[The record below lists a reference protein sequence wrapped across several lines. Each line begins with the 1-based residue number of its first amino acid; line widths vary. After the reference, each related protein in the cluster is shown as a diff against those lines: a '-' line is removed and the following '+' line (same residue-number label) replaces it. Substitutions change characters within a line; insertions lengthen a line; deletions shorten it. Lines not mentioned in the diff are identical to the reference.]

1 MSFLIDP
8 AAQTAQY
15 IDSLGP
21 EALAKARDY
30 TIGNHWLLIAGVLVS
45 LLTALVLVRTGLMDR
60 IANWCSGRGWALA
73 TFLTGAAFIFAADLI
88 QLPWQLLTGWHRERA
103 FGLSSQPLSDFLLQ
117 WTLDE
122 AINVLLGGLFL
133 LGIYSLIRRV
143 GARWWIWASGFT
155 AIAILLFMLALPSV
169 IQPMFNKY
177 EPVPAGPVRV
187 ALEKIADDVGIPHD
201 RIFLYDG
208 SRQSDR
214 FTANVTGIG
223 PTARIAISDVAMKE
237 ASLDEVRAVT
247 GHEAGHYKLGHIW
260 RTLVVMPLLAM
271 LIFWLVNR
279 LFAPTARL
287 LGSTAILSEPR
298 GLPVFMVLSSVLS
311 LLATPLQSS
320 LTRIGESEADAY
332 SLETVGL
339 PDALASALIK
349 TAEYRYPRPGPLQ
362 EALFYTH
369 PSVEKRVLRAM
380 EWKAAH
386 PAPTVAPAP
395 APARIAGPTA
405 P

>member
-1 MSFLIDP
+1 MKAAFDP
-8 AAQTAQY
+8 AAATARY
-15 IDSLGP
+15 IDSLGAK
-21 EALAKARDY
+21 ALAKAQAY
-30 TIGNHWLLIAGVLVS
+30 TTGNHVLLFAGVVVL
-45 LLTALVLVRTGLMDR
+45 LLTAWLIVRSSLLDKLAVR
-60 IANWCSGRGWALA
+60 LSGRRWALA
-73 TFLTGAAFIFAADLI
+73 TFAVSAAFLVLSDLI
-88 QLPWQLLTGWHRERA
+88 QLPWTLYTGWQRERA
-103 FGLSSQPLSDFLLQ
+103 FGLSSQPLSDYLGQ
-117 WTLDE
+117 WSLDL
-122 AINVLLGGLFL
+122 AINAVLGGLFL
-133 LGIYSLIRRV
+133 LGIYALIRWA

-155 AIAILLFMLALPSV
+155 AIAILLFLLALPSV
-169 IQPMFNKY
+169 IQPLFNKY

-223 PTARIAISDVAMKE
+223 PSARIAISDVALKG
-237 ASLDEVRAVT
+237 ASIDEVRAVT

-260 RTLVVMPLLAM
+260 RTLVFMPLLAM
-271 LIFWLVNR
+271 LIFWLTNR

-287 LGSTAILSEPR
+287 LGSTATLPEPR

-311 LLATPLQSS
+311 LLATPLHSS
-320 LTRIGESEADAY
+320 LTRMGENEADAY
-332 SLETVGL
+332 SLETVNE

-349 TAEYRYPRPGPLQ
+349 TAEYRYPRPHPVQ
-362 EALFYTH
+362 EVLFYTH

-386 PAPTVAPAP
+386 PPKAPPIP
-395 APARIAGPTA
+395 
-405 P
+405 